1 MAYDQIQ
8 NNLDITIDSL
18 STEEI
23 INFVKNQ
30 AKSNNIRFGS
40 IESAAYHM
48 IIHSVDPIESYV
60 RKANQF
66 VANDNVST
74 SIINNDAKTIDV
86 KFFDPQTGEMCVI
99 LVKNGAIMIKT
110 YMQFSKINRRN

>member
-1 MAYDQIQ
+1 MSKKYDQTITIVQNNNMAYDQIQ

-48 IIHSVDPIESYV
+48 IIHSVDPIESYIS
-60 RKANQF
+60 KANQF
-66 VANDNVST
+66 VANDNIST
-74 SIINNDAKTIDV
+74 SIMSI
-86 KFFDPQTGEMCVI
+86 
-99 LVKNGAIMIKT
+99 KNI
-110 YMQFSKINRRN
+110 YMSSNI